1 MGVAGLH
8 GMTTVNVNSVS
19 NTVVVTENGSSTVVT
34 VPVTSTVTATTAG
47 PQGATGAT
55 GATGAAGPPKA
66 ITLVNPLVGDNITLF
81 YTQVATTLTEVRGL
95 VRGASSPTVTY
106 SIYYGTNRSGSGTAA
121 VSAATISSSTT
132 GNTATIQNMPIPI
145 GNYLWLEIT
154 GITGDPSEVN
164 LTVAV

>member
-1 MGVAGLH
+1 
-8 GMTTVNVNSVS
+8 MTTVNVSSVS

-47 PQGATGAT
+47 PQGAAGA
-55 GATGAAGPPKA
+55 AGAAGPPKA

-81 YTQVATTLTEVRGL
+81 YTQAATTLTEVRGL
-95 VRGASSPTVTY
+95 VRGTSSPTVTY